1 MLPFFYIYNIK
12 LSVTLA
18 FNTLFTFIRMPVCVS
33 HHSDINTEAPH
44 RIIQPKSNVCFIS
57 FDLFACCC
65 GGGGGGGYYYCCSL
79 TAVRGQ
85 LRIGQ
90 LQRPNRKR
98 KTRSSKE
105 KEKKIKSQNIYK
117 STRTRLKTINS
128 IAEYKNQGDI
138 AAAAAADQI
147 LRYLPSI
154 HQISTFEP
162 IGSEDARYREL
173 IFTTQ
178 HISQTVE

>member
-1 MLPFFYIYNIK
+1 
-12 LSVTLA
+12 
-18 FNTLFTFIRMPVCVS
+18 MPVCVS

-65 GGGGGGGYYYCCSL
+65 GGGGGGGYYYYCCSL

-105 KEKKIKSQNIYK
+105 KEKKSK
-117 STRTRLKTINS
+117 
-128 IAEYKNQGDI
+128 
-138 AAAAAADQI
+138 
-147 LRYLPSI
+147 
-154 HQISTFEP
+154 
-162 IGSEDARYREL
+162 AR
-173 IFTTQ
+173 IFTNQ
-178 HISQTVE
+178 RAPGSKP